1 MIDRHSLDPDTGV
14 HLRTDILED
23 LDRDLW
29 ESVELDQPSKTPGSA
44 EVTARLV
51 GLLERL
57 ERVIE
62 ESG

>member
-1 MIDRHSLDPDTGV
+1 V

-29 ESVELDQPSKTPGSA
+29 ENVELDQPSKTPEPA
-44 EVTARLV
+44 EVTARLG

-57 ERVIE
+57 ERVVE